1 MKTQKF
7 ECIKHLVK
15 MRIRRF
21 AENAYDE
28 RRRESL
34 FDDFETCGW
43 RDAFATF
50 LSESLLYKVPRK
62 FAHAFLDEWLAFCE
76 TAKETAK
83 DYANKCASDF
93 ECASDFDFVNDDAR
107 FDCTPDFKA
116 KPKKACC
123 GKCKAKGE
131 TPKGDGFNESE
142 LLGENVPF

>member
-1 MKTQKF
+1 MKTQEF

-21 AENAYDE
+21 GENAYNE

-43 RDAFATF
+43 RDAFSTF
-50 LSESLLYKVPRK
+50 LSESLLYKVPRE

-76 TAKETAK
+76 NAKETA
-83 DYANKCASDF
+83 NKCAKDATAGYF
-93 ECASDFDFVNDDAR
+93 AFDNDDAR

-131 TPKGDGFNESE
+131 TPKGDGFDESE